1 MASALNNL
9 ATVYR
14 AQRRYDEAHQLYE
27 RALGIVAAR
36 EGKNS
41 PEYGRMLNNRAFLY
55 GAQNRHREAEVLF
68 REALEVFR
76 RSPLATPPMI
86 AAAEINLCGNLAEQ
100 SRPVD
105 AEAVCRMALARWIE
119 VAGEDSL
126 QVANVRF
133 QLAGLRVALGDDAG
147 ALALNRQVQATAER
161 YVAEAPDFMVAALT
175 QLAELERKAGRT
187 AQAEAAEKRAA
198 EIRAGQP
205 R

>member
-1 MASALNNL
+1 M
-9 ATVYR
+9 
-14 AQRRYDEAHQLYE
+14 RRRCAGWHW
-27 RALGIVAAR
+27 
-36 EGKNS
+36 
-41 PEYGRMLNNRAFLY
+41 P
-55 GAQNRHREAEVLF
+55 
-68 REALEVFR
+68 
-76 RSPLATPPMI
+76 
-86 AAAEINLCGNLAEQ
+86 
-100 SRPVD
+100 
-105 AEAVCRMALARWIE
+105 ARWIE

-133 QLAGLRVALGDDAG
+133 QLAGLRVAQGDDAG

-198 EIRAGQP
+198 EIRPGQP